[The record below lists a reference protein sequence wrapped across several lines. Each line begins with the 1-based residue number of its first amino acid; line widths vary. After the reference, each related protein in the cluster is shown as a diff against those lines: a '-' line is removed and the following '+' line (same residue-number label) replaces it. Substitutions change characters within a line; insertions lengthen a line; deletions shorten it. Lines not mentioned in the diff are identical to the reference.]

1 MSYNRK
7 TWQNRNSEHPYRRT
21 LTDTTSGTSQTVDVI
36 RAEGVITTEG
46 DAFDANTMNN
56 MEGRIADEFSLVNQK
71 LGDLTQLETEAKNS
85 LVEAINEVAESGGG
99 GGSSTLAGLTD
110 TNIVNQTNGQILKW
124 DSMILKW
131 VNADEGNGGTASSV
145 AYDNTDSGL
154 QATDVQEAIDEVAGG
169 YVKKDFAIIEGTASI
184 MATASNDAAVNA
196 TGNAT
201 NSANM
206 GVYNSEVD
214 GSMHMNMSTTGK
226 KELVVFDANATRS
239 VVIAQDAAGNYSGD
253 LIDMIDEKA
262 DIASPAFTGSP
273 TAPTQSKGN
282 SSTRI
287 ATTAFVN
294 NEIDNDTKYHVGDS
308 FSVAGTACLF
318 LQSGTSA
325 RITIPLCKPVGSDV
339 TSAAN
344 SGNWEIRDC
353 NGSTTNGDK
362 TTSGHPLSYYVTT
375 PSSDLKVIIGT
386 NTINILLTNLKASTW
401 GSTSRYTVGS
411 AYANGGNSI
420 TFS

>member
-56 MEGRIADEFSLVNQK
+56 MEARIADEFSLLNQK
-71 LGDLTQLETEAKNS
+71 VGDLTQLETEAKNS

-154 QATDVQEAIDEVAGG
+154 QATDVQDAIDEVAGG
-169 YVKKDFAIIEGTASI
+169 YVKKDFAIIQGTASI
-184 MATASNDAAVNA
+184 MATSTNDGAINA
-196 TGNAT
+196 TGNDT
-201 NSANM
+201 HGANM

-214 GSMHMNMSTTGK
+214 GSMHMNMSTTGM
-226 KELVVFDANATRS
+226 KELVVYDGNSVRS

-262 DIASPAFTGSP
+262 DIASPAFTGNP
-273 TAPTQSKGN
+273 TAPTQTAGDD
-282 SSTRI
+282 STKI
-287 ATTAFVN
+287 ATTAFIQDA
-294 NEIDNDTKYHVGDS
+294 IDNATKYKAGDVVNITGGIYVGNLAGLSKDIYIYIPLPKS
-308 FSVAGTACLF
+308 TENVSGVSLSEGSWYIRGAGVNVIANASLRSSGSVSTTLLPHGVQIKCNLSTASSVAN
-318 LQSGTSA
+318 
-325 RITIPLCKPVGSDV
+325 
-339 TSAAN
+339 N
-344 SGNWEIRDC
+344 SVLGALAY
-353 NGSTTNGDK
+353 S
-362 TTSGHPLSYYVTT
+362 
-375 PSSDLKVIIGT
+375 
-386 NTINILLTNLKASTW
+386 NLKL
-401 GSTSRYTVGS
+401 
-411 AYANGGNSI
+411 